1 MRDKFHFDRR
11 HVYRLLTAFIT
22 AVLFW
27 YFVNGDTSSIL
38 TETIN
43 DIPVIYTNTDQL
55 AEKGLVLDKNI
66 SYYVNLQVQGSER
79 SLKEL
84 NTREITAEADL
95 STISKAGTYTIDI
108 VVSGTANSIIINR
121 IVPANLTVKVEE
133 ISEKEWTPL
142 ILPQGSPVE
151 GEVVISASTDETV
164 TVSGPQSE
172 LDEISGISGIIYVNG
187 LSGTTYQYVI
197 LTAYDKDGKALNN
210 VDIYP
215 QSVYAKA
222 TLGVTKE
229 VSVNLPK
236 LEGSPAN
243 GSQVTGV
250 TVNPEKVTIAGSG
263 TALASV
269 ASLDLKPIVLSEN
282 ETQDTFS
289 VEDEL
294 IIPEGITL
302 LADKNTVD
310 VTVTIEQEIEKKYTV
325 VNIEAQNV
333 ADGTEVSKINTSSV
347 TARISGTPTSLAR
360 IDSGELKAVIDVG
373 KRSPGT
379 YTLPVT
385 VKTGSGTVV
394 SVTPSEAEVTIVS
407 SG

>member
-1 MRDKFHFDRR
+1 MKDKFHFDRR
-11 HVYRLLTAFIT
+11 HFYRFLTAFII

-27 YFVNGDTSSIL
+27 YYVNGDTSSIL

-43 DIPVIYTNTDQL
+43 DIPVTYTNVDQL
-55 AEKGLVLDKNI
+55 ADRGLVLDKNV

-84 NTREITAEADL
+84 NTQEITAEADL
-95 STISKAGTYTIDI
+95 STITKAGTYSIDI

-121 IVPANLTVKVEE
+121 IVPSTLTVTVDE
-133 ISEKEWTPL
+133 ISEKEWTPQ
-142 ILPQGSPVE
+142 ILPQGTPVE
-151 GEVVISASTDETV
+151 GEAVIAATTDEKV

-172 LDEISGISGIIYVNG
+172 LDEINSISGIIYVDG
-187 LSGTTYQYVI
+187 LSGTSFQYVT
-197 LTAYDKDGKALNN
+197 LTAYDANGKALTN

-229 VSVNLPK
+229 VSVNLPE
-236 LEGSPAN
+236 LEGKPAD
-243 GSQVTGV
+243 GYQVTET
-250 TVNPEKVTIAGSG
+250 TVNPEKVTIAGSSS
-263 TALASV
+263 ALESIT
-269 ASLDLKPIVLSEN
+269 SLDLKPIDLTEN
-282 ETQDTFS
+282 DTQDTFT

-294 IIPEGITL
+294 DVPPGITL

-310 VTVTIEQEIEKKYTV
+310 VTVTIEQEIEKKYTIE
-325 VNIEAQNV
+325 NIETQNV
-333 ADGTEVSKINTSSV
+333 ADETKVSKINTGSV
-347 TARISGTPTSLAR
+347 TVRVSGTPTSLAN
-360 IDSGELKAVIDVG
+360 IDSSKLKAVIDVG
-373 KRSPGT
+373 KRAAGT

-385 VKTGSGTVV
+385 VKTEYGKVV

-407 SG
+407 SS